1 MDTVS
6 TYSFG
11 NLAWLSTQAVPL
23 IIWPSSIGA
32 LLRVEDATSSSL
44 EAYFARSLGFAL
56 LALGLIVVL
65 LSGAVPLGSEVDGK
79 IISHRDGSSKLTQ
92 TAPQNGL
99 SPYASAALTIAV
111 LHHTAAACYTYS
123 RYAWTG
129 QTGFILGTIG
139 SSFFAALGLYCI
151 MFAGDKAMISRYHK
165 FDQGTSG
172 FPFKNKESYRSKKKA
187 L

>member
-32 LLRVEDATSSSL
+32 LLRVEDATTSSL

-65 LSGAVPLGSEVDGK
+65 LSGAVPLGSKVDV
-79 IISHRDGSSKLTQ
+79 
-92 TAPQNGL
+92 PQNGL
-99 SPYASAALTIAV
+99 SPYASAALTITV
-111 LHHTAAACYTYS
+111 LHHTAAASYAYS

-129 QTGFILGTIG
+129 QTGFILGTLG

-151 MFAGDKAMISRYHK
+151 MFAGDQAMISRYHK

>member
-32 LLRVEDATSSSL
+32 LLRVEDATTSSL

-65 LSGAVPLGSEVDGK
+65 LSGAVPLGSEVD
-79 IISHRDGSSKLTQ
+79 
-92 TAPQNGL
+92 APRNGL
-99 SPYASAALTIAV
+99 SPYASAALTITV
-111 LHHTAAACYTYS
+111 LHHTTAACYAYS

-129 QTGFILGTIG
+129 QTGFVLGTLG